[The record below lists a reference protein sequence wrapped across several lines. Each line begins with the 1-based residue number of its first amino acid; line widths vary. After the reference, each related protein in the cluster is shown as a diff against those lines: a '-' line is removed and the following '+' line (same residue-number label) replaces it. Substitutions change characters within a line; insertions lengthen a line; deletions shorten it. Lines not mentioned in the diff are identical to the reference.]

1 VKNGRTYRSASLPT
15 DEPQSVSPGIG
26 RPRTTSHQYESKIAH
41 RDRERDRERKENS
54 SIVSENQVHVRN
66 IAKMNGSVVR
76 SKEQYDAGQKVRYP
90 SSTIISSSAT
100 ASATAS
106 ASASADHVGHLNV
119 LNRSAHYRRNNTVTS
134 ISSDR
139 DDVCDLAK
147 HSTGCENHT
156 PTEDD
161 FGITIRAP
169 ADTHNY
175 NSNDNNSSNS
185 SYRCNDDDNDNNSS
199 FNGNS
204 YVPRRVR
211 ISSAAVSKTY
221 SRTKN
226 PRKKK
231 RGLSYYIIRGA
242 SLDAIPEHRELIEFS
257 EYVQIKSKRF
267 SNNSVTDTLKQQL
280 KGR

>member
-1 VKNGRTYRSASLPT
+1 MKNGRTYRSASLPT

-54 SIVSENQVHVRN
+54 SVVSENLVHVRN

-76 SKEQYDAGQKVRYP
+76 SKEQYDAGQKPRYP
-90 SSTIISSSAT
+90 TSTITSSSAT
-100 ASATAS
+100 ASATA
-106 ASASADHVGHLNV
+106 DHVGHLSV
-119 LNRSAHYRRNNTVTS
+119 LNRSTHYRRNNTVTS
-134 ISSDR
+134 NSGDG
-139 DDVCDLAK
+139 DVCDLSRY
-147 HSTGCENHT
+147 STGCENHT
-156 PTEDD
+156 PSEDD

-175 NSNDNNSSNS
+175 SSNS
-185 SYRCNDDDNDNNSS
+185 SYHSNDDDNDNNSS

-211 ISSAAVSKTY
+211 ISTAAVSKTY

-267 SNNSVTDTLKQQL
+267 SNCSVSDTLKQQL

>member
-1 VKNGRTYRSASLPT
+1 VKNGRTYRSAYLPT

-26 RPRTTSHQYESKIAH
+26 RPRTTSHQYNSKIAH
-41 RDRERDRERKENS
+41 RDRERDRERKENY
-54 SIVSENQVHVRN
+54 SIVSENLVHVRN

-76 SKEQYDAGQKVRYP
+76 SREQYDAGQKLRYP
-90 SSTIISSSAT
+90 SSTITSSSAT
-100 ASATAS
+100 AGATAS
-106 ASASADHVGHLNV
+106 VSSDHVGHLSV
-119 LNRSAHYRRNNTVTS
+119 LNRSAHYRMNNTVTS
-134 ISSDR
+134 NSGDR
-139 DDVCDLAK
+139 GDACDL
-147 HSTGCENHT
+147 SRYSSGCEDHT
-156 PTEDD
+156 PSEDD

-169 ADTHNY
+169 ADMHNY

-185 SYRCNDDDNDNNSS
+185 STYHSSDADNNSS

-211 ISSAAVSKTY
+211 ISRAAVSKSY

-267 SNNSVTDTLKQQL
+267 SNNSVSDTLKQQL

>member
-1 VKNGRTYRSASLPT
+1 MKNGRTYRSASLPT
-15 DEPQSVSPGIG
+15 DEPQSLSPGIG
-26 RPRTTSHQYESKIAH
+26 RPRTNFHQYESKIAH
-41 RDRERDRERKENS
+41 KDRERDRERKENS
-54 SIVSENQVHVRN
+54 SIASENLVHVRN

-76 SKEQYDAGQKVRYP
+76 SKEQYDAGQKLRYP
-90 SSTIISSSAT
+90 SSSAT

-106 ASASADHVGHLNV
+106 AIASADHVGHLNV

-134 ISSDR
+134 NSGDR
-139 DDVCDLAK
+139 GDVCDLSRY
-147 HSTGCENHT
+147 STGCENHT
-156 PTEDD
+156 PSEDD

-175 NSNDNNSSNS
+175 NSNDNNSSIISS
-185 SYRCNDDDNDNNSS
+185 SYHCNDDDNDNNSS

-211 ISSAAVSKTY
+211 ISTAAVSKTY

-231 RGLSYYIIRGA
+231 RGLSYYLIRGA
-242 SLDAIPEHRELIEFS
+242 SLDAIPEHRELVEFS

-267 SNNSVTDTLKQQL
+267 SNNSVSDTLKQQL